1 MNPEEL
7 LSLARTRGCLL
18 ATAESCTGGMV
29 GARITAIAGSSDV
42 YLGGFVTYSNKAK
55 EELLSV
61 PASCL
66 EAHGAVSKQ
75 TALAMAAG
83 CSASFDDCLAVSIT
97 GIAGPGGGSEEKP
110 VGLVYIATA
119 MGMIHDVRKFVFSGD
134 RDEIRSQACDQA
146 LALLGR
152 HILTHL

>member
-1 MNPEEL
+1 M
-7 LSLARTRGCLL
+7 LSLARAHGCYL

-29 GARITAIAGSSDV
+29 GTQITAIPGSSDV

-55 EELLSV
+55 EKLLSV
-61 PASCL
+61 PSSCL

-97 GIAGPGGGSEEKP
+97 GIAGPGGGSDEKP

-119 MGMIHDVRKFVFSGD
+119 MGMIHEVRHFVFSGD
-134 RDEIRSQACDQA
+134 REEVRSQACAQA
-146 LALLGR
+146 LASLGR
-152 HILTHL
+152 HIITHL